1 MSKVFQL
8 FVEPDV
14 SNVLAEEFTFASSLN
29 SGRSKG
35 AKFYPIKVDGDGLIP
50 EDLDR
55 VLSTWDEATLGQ
67 KPKLLYTIPCG
78 QVSGY
83 PSRLPELNS
92 RQNPTGSIQP
102 QSRYDEIYRIA
113 QKHDIIM

>member
-14 SNVLAEEFTFASSLN
+14 TNVLAEEFTFASSLN

-35 AKFYPIKVDGDGLIP
+35 AKFYPVKVDGDGLVP
-50 EDLDR
+50 ADLDR
-55 VLSTWDEATLGQ
+55 VLSTWDEDALGQ

-78 QVSGY
+78 QVRAK
-83 PSRLPELNS
+83 SRKHLSACS

-113 QKHDIIM
+113 QKHDVIM